1 MSSWEENI
9 AALKAQG
16 LEHVAFYGI
25 GAGWVV
31 PSDGSNVRQIIKVF
45 SWLHV
50 KRCSSLFTN
59 FLSW

>member
-1 MSSWEENI
+1 MSGWEENI

-45 SWLHV
+45 SLLYV
-50 KRCSSLFTN
+50 KR
-59 FLSW
+59 